1 MSERVAKTIGGR
13 IRRKSEN
20 ERVIAMAIK
29 KSQLYSMLWEGCDAL
44 RGGMDAS
51 LYKDYVLVMLFL
63 KYISDKKKAGD
74 ADMMEDLP
82 DDCTF
87 DEIRKLKHKN
97 DIGEQ
102 INVKLAKNAEIRVVF
117 KSFTLD

>member
-1 MSERVAKTIGGR
+1 
-13 IRRKSEN
+13 
-20 ERVIAMAIK
+20 MAIK

-87 DEIRKLKHKN
+87 DEIRKLNRRLFEDKRL
-97 DIGEQ
+97 DELCAVIGNEAAAL
-102 INVKLAKNAEIRVVF
+102 KE
-117 KSFTLD
+117 